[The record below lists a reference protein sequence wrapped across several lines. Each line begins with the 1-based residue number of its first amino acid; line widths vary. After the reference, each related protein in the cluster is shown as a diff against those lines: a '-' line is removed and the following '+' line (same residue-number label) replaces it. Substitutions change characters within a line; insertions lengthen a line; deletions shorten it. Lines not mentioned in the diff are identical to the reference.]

1 MKNKRFICIILL
13 VASMVLPSG
22 AQVVEAAS
30 EVETPAPEKKE
41 SLFSWSASALVTSN
55 YIWRGL
61 YVGGPSVQLD
71 ATVSYAGVFANVWW
85 NIGASDWTFRSLN
98 PEVDVAIGFSRWGLS
113 VYYLHCFYFD
123 RYADGR
129 MSRFFDFRNNTQGG
143 TTGEWRVIYNRPV
156 YTNKRGWTTSVN
168 GLCAVR
174 TFSRDG
180 YYEAIGQ
187 EGDKAT
193 GEMVWKRAYSTY
205 IELGVDQ
212 TFDHNWSLAARVGI
226 TPAKSLYTAYQ
237 GNFAVTLVGLKL
249 NKSWELGEKARGAV
263 SDRGVKRAGRL
274 DAFAHVMLQPWQ
286 VNKDN
291 LIMPID
297 KAGGQ
302 KLNLAVGLQWSI

>member
-1 MKNKRFICIILL
+1 
-13 VASMVLPSG
+13 MVCVMLPSG
-22 AQVVEAAS
+22 AQVVEAAR
-30 EVETPAPEKKE
+30 EVETPASEKKE
-41 SLFSWSASALVTSN
+41 TLFSWSASALVTSN

-123 RYADGR
+123 RYADGG

-180 YYEAIGQ
+180 YYAEVN
-187 EGDKAT
+187 
-193 GEMVWKRAYSTY
+193 GEEVWKRAYSTY
-205 IELGVDQ
+205 IEVGVDQ

-237 GNFAVTLVGLKL
+237 GNFAVALVGLKL
-249 NKSWELGEKARGAV
+249 TKSWAL
-263 SDRGVKRAGRL
+263 DYGRL
-274 DAFAHVMLQPWQ
+274 NAFANVMLQPWQ

-297 KAGGQ
+297 KAGDQ

>member
-1 MKNKRFICIILL
+1 
-13 VASMVLPSG
+13 MVLPLG
-22 AQVVEAAS
+22 AQVVEDAN
-30 EVETPAPEKKE
+30 EVTKMPLEKKE

-71 ATVSYAGVFANVWW
+71 ATVSYAGLFANVWW
-85 NIGASDWTFRSLN
+85 NIGAEDWTFSSLN

-123 RYADGR
+123 HYADGT
-129 MSRFFDFRNNTQGG
+129 MSHFFDFRNNTQGG

-180 YYEAIGQ
+180 YYAEASRL
-187 EGDKAT
+187 EGEK
-193 GEMVWKRAYSTY
+193 EWKRAYSTY
-205 IELGVDQ
+205 IEVGVDQ
-212 TFDHNWSLAARVGI
+212 TWGQDWSLAARLGI
-226 TPAKSLYTAYQ
+226 TPAKSIYTFYK
-237 GNFAVTLVGLKL
+237 GDFAVALVGLKL
-249 NKSWELGEKARGAV
+249 NKGWVLGDEAMR
-263 SDRGVKRAGRL
+263 RAGRL
-274 DAFAHVMLQPWQ
+274 DAFVHVMLQPWQ

-291 LIMPID
+291 LILPISE
-297 KAGGQ
+297 AGGQ
-302 KLNLAVGLQWSI
+302 KLNVAVGLRWSI

>member
-1 MKNKRFICIILL
+1 
-13 VASMVLPSG
+13 MVLPLG
-22 AQVVEAAS
+22 AQVVES
-30 EVETPAPEKKE
+30 SNEVETISTEKKE

-71 ATVSYAGVFANVWW
+71 ATVSYAGLFANVWW
-85 NIGASDWTFRSLN
+85 NIGAGDWTFSSLK
-98 PEVDVAIGFSRWGLS
+98 PEMDVAIGFSRWGLS

-123 RYADGR
+123 HYADGT

-180 YYEAIGQ
+180 YYAEASRL
-187 EGDKAT
+187 EGEK
-193 GEMVWKRAYSTY
+193 EWKRAYSTY
-205 IELGVDQ
+205 IEVGVDQ
-212 TFDHNWSLAARVGI
+212 TWGQDWSLAARLGI
-226 TPAKSLYTAYQ
+226 TPAKSIYTFYK
-237 GNFAVTLVGLKL
+237 GDFAVALVGLKL
-249 NKSWELGEKARGAV
+249 NKGWVLGERREARGDEAM
-263 SDRGVKRAGRL
+263 RRAGRL
-274 DAFAHVMLQPWQ
+274 DAFVHVMLQPWQ

-291 LIMPID
+291 LILPISE
-297 KAGGQ
+297 AGGQ
-302 KLNLAVGLQWSI
+302 KLNMAVGVSWSM